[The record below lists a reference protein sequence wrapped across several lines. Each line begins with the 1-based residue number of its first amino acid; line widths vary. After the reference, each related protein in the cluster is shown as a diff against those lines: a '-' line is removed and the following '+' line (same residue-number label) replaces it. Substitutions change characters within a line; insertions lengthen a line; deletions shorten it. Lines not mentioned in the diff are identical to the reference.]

1 MTMLLSKYVKYSP
14 TAIMAIVLLA
24 CAGTARAQA
33 PNVDAAKKEGGIVL
47 YGTATPQAMDVINK
61 GFEKKYGIRVEY
73 WRASAT
79 GVADRALNEWRAG
92 KPGFDVVEAS
102 RGVQLIMQKAGLFT
116 RYAPPSA
123 NKFPARF
130 REKDEI
136 STPWR
141 MLPIGII
148 YNNELVKAADAPKSL
163 EELVNPKWKGKL
175 AMPDPSSHTTT
186 AQFLWNLK
194 RYMGDK
200 WPEFVKGLA
209 RQQPLLIESLTPVI
223 NALIKGESQV
233 GIGLINTVTQFKGPV
248 DYAPIERYLA
258 DPSLFSLGAR
268 AAHPNAAKLYIEY
281 ACSPEGQEAFA
292 KTGEFVLSPGIYPA
306 IHDADKVTAK
316 VVFMDN
322 PTEEEFKTIMAD
334 FRGVFFAK

>member
-1 MTMLLSKYVKYSP
+1 
-14 TAIMAIVLLA
+14 
-24 CAGTARAQA
+24 
-33 PNVDAAKKEGGIVL
+33 
-47 YGTATPQAMDVINK
+47 MDVINK

-92 KPGFDVVEAS
+92 RPGFDVVEAS

-116 RYAPPSA
+116 KYVPPSSE
-123 NKFPARF
+123 KFPAKF
-130 REKDEI
+130 KEKDGI

-148 YNNELVKAADAPKSL
+148 YNNDQVKAADAPKSL
-163 EELVNPKWKGKL
+163 EDLTNAKWKGKL

-194 RYMGDK
+194 KTMGEK
-200 WPEFVKGLA
+200 WPEFLKGLA

-223 NALIKGESQV
+223 NALIKGEAQV

-248 DYAPIERYLA
+248 DYAPIEHYLA
-258 DPSLFSLGAR
+258 DPSLFSLGAK
-268 AAHPNAAKLYIEY
+268 AAHQNAAKLYIDY

-292 KTGEFVLSPGIYPA
+292 KTGEFVLYPGIYPA
-306 IHDADKVTAK
+306 IHDADKVISR

-322 PTEEEFKTIMAD
+322 PSEEEFKTIMAD
-334 FRGVFFAK
+334 FRGIFFAK

>member
-1 MTMLLSKYVKYSP
+1 MVGKKCPGYL
-14 TAIMAIVLLA
+14 TAAIVLPFLA
-24 CAGTARAQA
+24 LASGAGAQA
-33 PNVDAAKKEGGIVL
+33 PNVEAAKKEGSVVL
-47 YGTATPQAMDVINK
+47 YGTAVPQAMDVINK

-92 KPGFDVVEAS
+92 RPGFDVVEAS

-116 RYAPPSA
+116 KYTPPNA
-123 NKFPARF
+123 EKFPAKF
-130 REKDEI
+130 KEKDGI

-148 YNNELVKAADAPKSL
+148 YNNDLLKGPDAPKSL
-163 EELVNPKWKGKL
+163 EDLVNPKWKGKL
-175 AMPDPSSHTTT
+175 TMPDPSSHTTT

-194 RYMGDK
+194 KPMGDK

-223 NALIKGESQV
+223 NVLIKGEAQV

-258 DPSLFSLGAR
+258 DPSLFSLGAKGS
-268 AAHPNAAKLYIEY
+268 HPNAAKLYIDY

-292 KTGEFVLSPGIYPA
+292 KTGEFVLYPGIYPA
-306 IHDADKVTAK
+306 IHDADKVISR

-322 PTEEEFKTIMAD
+322 PSEDEFKTIMAD
-334 FRGVFFAK
+334 FRGVFFGK

>member
-1 MTMLLSKYVKYSP
+1 MRVKKYAA
-14 TAIMAIVLLA
+14 TFNIAAILLA
-24 CAGTARAQA
+24 LFASARGSVAA
-33 PNVDAAKKEGGIVL
+33 EVANIEAAKKEGTVVL
-47 YGTATPQAMDVINK
+47 YGTAVPQAMDVINK

-79 GVADRALNEWRAG
+79 GVADRALNESRAG
-92 KPGFDVVEAS
+92 RPGFDVVEAS

-116 RYAPPSA
+116 KFVPPNSD
-123 NKFPARF
+123 KFPAKF
-130 REKDEI
+130 KEKDEI

-148 YNNELVKAADAPKSL
+148 YNNDLVKAADAPKSL

-175 AMPDPSSHTTT
+175 TMPDPSSHTTT

-194 RYMGDK
+194 KYMGDK
-200 WPEFVKGLA
+200 WLDYVKGLA
-209 RQQPLLIESLTPVI
+209 RQQPHMVESLTPVI
-223 NALIKGESQV
+223 NVLIKGEAQV

-258 DPSLFSLGAR
+258 DPSLFSLGAK
-268 AAHPNAAKLYIEY
+268 AAHPNAAKLYIDY

-292 KTGEFVLSPGIYPA
+292 KTGEFVLYPGIYPA
-306 IHDADKVTAK
+306 VHDADKVTAR

-322 PTEEEFKTIMAD
+322 PTEEEFKTIMSD
-334 FRGVFFAK
+334 FRGVFFGK

>member
-1 MTMLLSKYVKYSP
+1 VTFSVA
-14 TAIMAIVLLA
+14 AIALLA
-24 CAGTARAQA
+24 LAAGAGAQVA
-33 PNVDAAKKEGGIVL
+33 NSDAAKKEGGVVL
-47 YGTATPQAMDVINK
+47 YGTAVPQAMDVINK

-92 KPGFDVVEAS
+92 RPGFDVVEAS
-102 RGVQLIMQKAGLFT
+102 RGVQLIMQKAGLFAK
-116 RYAPPSA
+116 YVPPNSE
-123 NKFPARF
+123 KFPAKF
-130 REKDEI
+130 KEKDGI

-148 YNNELVKAADAPKSL
+148 YNNDLVKAADAPKSL
-163 EELVNPKWKGKL
+163 EDLTNAKWKGKL

-194 RYMGDK
+194 KTMGDK

-223 NALIKGESQV
+223 NALIKGEAEV

-248 DYAPIERYLA
+248 DYAPIDRYLA
-258 DPSLFSLGAR
+258 DPSLFSLGGK
-268 AAHPNAAKLYIEY
+268 AAHLNAAKLYIDY

-292 KTGEFVLSPGIYPA
+292 KTGEFVLYPGIYPA
-306 IHDADKVTAK
+306 IHDADKVIAR

-322 PTEEEFKTIMAD
+322 PNEEEFKTIMAD

>member
-1 MTMLLSKYVKYSP
+1 MPAKKWTHNSASAAAALLLFS
-14 TAIMAIVLLA
+14 
-24 CAGTARAQA
+24 AGVAGAQA
-33 PNVDAAKKEGGIVL
+33 PNVEAAKKEATVVL
-47 YGTATPQAMDVINK
+47 YGTAVPQAMDVLNK

-92 KPGFDVVEAS
+92 RPGFDAVEAS
-102 RGVQLIMQKAGLFT
+102 RGVQLIMQKAGLFAKF
-116 RYAPPSA
+116 APASA
-123 NKFPARF
+123 EKFPAKF
-130 REKDEI
+130 REKDEL

-141 MLPIGII
+141 MLPIGVI
-148 YNNELVKAADAPKSL
+148 YNNDLVKAADAPKSL
-163 EELVNPKWKGKL
+163 EELANPKWKGKL
-175 AMPDPSSHTTT
+175 VMPDPSSHTTT

-194 RYMGDK
+194 KTMGDR

-223 NALIKGESQV
+223 NALIKGEAQV

-248 DYAPIERYLA
+248 DYAPIDRYLA
-258 DPSLFSLGAR
+258 DPSLFSLGVK
-268 AAHPNAAKLYIEY
+268 AAHPNAAKLYIDY

-306 IHDADKVTAK
+306 VHDADKVTAR

-322 PTEEEFKTIMAD
+322 PSEEEFKTIMAD
-334 FRGVFFAK
+334 FRGVFFKR